1 MDSDLDLGR
10 GDYNPSVYNPR
21 RMVNLTP
28 DEQLEFLA
36 KGAVDLIEKN
46 DLKAKLARAR
56 KEGKQLTIKVGF
68 DPTAP
73 DIHLGHTV
81 VIRKMK
87 HFQQLGHR
95 VIFLIGDFTGMI
107 GDPTGKKATR
117 PPLSPEQIQENAET
131 YQRQVF
137 KILDPGK
144 TEIRFNSEWLV
155 PLGSEGMIRL
165 AAKYTLA
172 RILERDDF
180 RKRYEARQPIAMH
193 ELLYPLAQGYD
204 SVALRCDVEMG
215 GTDQLFNL
223 LVGRDLMREY
233 GQEPQVV
240 LTMPLLE
247 GLDGVE
253 KMSKSL
259 GNYIGIDEPADQI
272 YGKVM
277 SISDDLMWK
286 YYTLCTDLLPVQIA
300 AMRKEVESSALHPM
314 EAKRQL
320 AKSIIRDFHN
330 AEAAEAAEQEFK
342 RVFSERQAPTEIEEK
357 SIPASADP
365 QLLSKVI
372 ALAGLAPTNKEAQRL
387 IAQGGVL
394 VDEAKVDGIKHAL
407 DATAG
412 RAYVIKVGKR
422 RFARVVFS

>member
-1 MDSDLDLGR
+1 M
-10 GDYNPSVYNPR
+10 
-21 RMVNLTP
+21 NL
-28 DEQLEFLA
+28 DEQLSFLA

-46 DLKAKLARAR
+46 DLKAKLSR
-56 KEGKQLTIKVGF
+56 GKPLTIKVGF

-81 VIRKMK
+81 VIRKMRN
-87 HFQQLGHR
+87 FQQLGHR

-117 PPLSPEQIQENAET
+117 PALTREEIEANAET
-131 YQRQVF
+131 YKKQVF
-137 KILDPGK
+137 KILDPEK
-144 TEIRFNSEWLV
+144 TEVRFNREWLGA
-155 PLGSEGMIRL
+155 LGADGVIKL

-180 RKRYEARQPIAMH
+180 RKRYQSQQPIALH

-204 SVALRCDVEMG
+204 SVALKCDVEMG

-233 GQEPQVV
+233 GLEPQVV

-259 GNYIGIDEPADQI
+259 GNYIGIDEAPKEI
-272 YGKVM
+272 FGKVM
-277 SISDDLMWK
+277 SISDELMWK
-286 YYTLCTDLLPVQIA
+286 YYLLCTDLTPAQIDE
-300 AMRKEVESSALHPM
+300 RKAWHPK
-314 EAKRQL
+314 EAKVAL
-320 AKSIIRDFHN
+320 AKSIIGDFHTT
-330 AEAAEAAEQEFK
+330 EAAEAAEQEFTK
-342 RVFSERQAPTEIEEK
+342 IFVSGGVPTDIEETTL
-357 SIPASADP
+357 PASDEP
-365 QLLSKVI
+365 QLLTKVI
-372 ALAGLAPTNKEAQRL
+372 TAAGLAESNKDAQRL

-394 VDEAKVDGIKHAL
+394 VDDMKVESTRHAIDSTL
-407 DATAG
+407 G
-412 RAYVIKVGKR
+412 KSYLLKVGKR
-422 RFARVVFS
+422 RFARITFSGSGPGSSAG

>member
-1 MDSDLDLGR
+1 MSSAPLDRSIDDQL
-10 GDYNPSVYNPR
+10 DY
-21 RMVNLTP
+21 
-28 DEQLEFLA
+28 LA
-36 KGAVDLIEKN
+36 KGSVDLIERSE
-46 DLKAKLARAR
+46 LRAKLAR
-56 KEGKQLTIKVGF
+56 GKPLTIKVGF

-81 VIRKMK
+81 VIRKMH

-95 VIFLIGDFTGMI
+95 VVFLIGDFTGLI

-117 PPLSPEQIQENAET
+117 PALSKEEILQNAET

-137 KILDPGK
+137 KILDPQK
-144 TEIRFNSEWLV
+144 TEILFNSEWLSE
-155 PLGSEGMIRL
+155 LGAEGMIRL

-180 RKRYEARQPIAMH
+180 RKRFDAHQPIALH

-204 SVALRCDVEMG
+204 SVALKCDVEMG

-223 LVGRDLMREY
+223 LVGRNLMREY
-233 GQEPQVV
+233 GLEPQVV

-259 GNYIGIDEPADQI
+259 GNYIGINEEPREI
-272 YGKVM
+272 FGKVM

-286 YYTLCTDLLPVQIA
+286 YYTLCTDLTPAEIA
-300 AMRKEVESSALHPM
+300 QRRGEQHPM
-314 EAKRQL
+314 DAKREL
-320 AKSIIRDFHN
+320 AKSIIRDFHD
-330 AEAAEAAEQEFK
+330 ERAAEEAEEQFR
-342 RVFSERQAPTEIEEK
+342 RVFSERQAPAEIEEK
-357 SIPASADP
+357 RLPASETP

-372 ALAGLAPTNKEAQRL
+372 TATGLVETNKEAQRL

-394 VDEAKVDGIKHAL
+394 IDDVKAEGLKQVLEATVGKSYL
-407 DATAG
+407 L
-412 RAYVIKVGKR
+412 KVGKR
-422 RFARVVFS
+422 RFVRVVFE

>member
-1 MDSDLDLGR
+1 M
-10 GDYNPSVYNPR
+10 
-21 RMVNLTP
+21 NL
-28 DEQLEFLA
+28 DEQLAYLA
-36 KGAVDLIEKN
+36 KGAVDLIERG
-46 DLKAKLARAR
+46 DLKAKIAR
-56 KEGKQLTIKVGF
+56 GKPLTIKVGF

-81 VIRKMK
+81 VIRKMR

-117 PPLSPEQIQENAET
+117 PPLTREEILANAET
-131 YQRQVF
+131 YKRQVF
-137 KILDPGK
+137 KILDPET
-144 TEIRFNSEWLV
+144 TEVRFNWEWLGA
-155 PLGSEGMIRL
+155 LGSDGMIKL

-180 RKRYEARQPIAMH
+180 RKRFDAHQPIAMH

-204 SVALRCDVEMG
+204 SVALKCDVELG

-240 LTMPLLE
+240 MTMPLLE

-259 GNYIGIDEPADQI
+259 GNYIGIDEEPSQI
-272 YGKVM
+272 FGKVM
-277 SISDDLMWK
+277 SISDALMWK
-286 YYTLCTDLLPVQIA
+286 YYILCTDMTPPD
-300 AMRKEVESSALHPM
+300 VEALRQRVEAGEHHPM
-314 EAKRQL
+314 DAKKEL
-320 AKSIIRDFHN
+320 AKSIIRDFHHDDAAQN
-330 AEAAEAAEQEFK
+330 AEAEF
-342 RVFSERQAPTEIEEK
+342 RRIFSDRQAPTEVEETTLE
-357 SIPASADP
+357 ASSDAM
-365 QLLSKVI
+365 LVSKVI
-372 ALAGLAPTNKEAQRL
+372 TLARLAESNKDAQRL

-394 VDEAKVDGIKHAL
+394 VDEAKVESTKQTL

-412 RAYVIKVGKR
+412 KSYMLKVGKR
-422 RFARVVFS
+422 RFARITFE